1 MAMVGYLLTKLK
13 FTKMKTYFNLILSSL
28 LWTAVQAQE
37 HEQKYFPPSDPLVQA
52 KLDTWQDFKFGQI
65 RYKGE
70 KEPVD
75 QNKTDEGKQRN
86 RRVDFRFI

>member
-1 MAMVGYLLTKLK
+1 V
-13 FTKMKTYFNLILSSL
+13 
-28 LWTAVQAQE
+28 V
-37 HEQKYFPPSDPLVQA
+37 
-52 KLDTWQDFKFGQI
+52 I

-86 RRVDFRFI
+86 RRVDFKFI